1 MRNVNFDKETNET
14 KKNIISES
22 ENIIVRLTLICRK
35 TIFFFQLKI
44 IELFCKN
51 GANLNEES
59 NDHLFPLSIALKNN
73 HKIANILLTYDS
85 LDLTLISHA
94 DTCVFHEM
102 AGLLN
107 YRTGREIFYKTIEL
121 LKKKNVK
128 IDSLINLVDNLGFT
142 PLLKIIQAF
151 SLNGKK

>member
-1 MRNVNFDKETNET
+1 
-14 KKNIISES
+14 
-22 ENIIVRLTLICRK
+22 
-35 TIFFFQLKI
+35 
-44 IELFCKN
+44 
-51 GANLNEES
+51 
-59 NDHLFPLSIALKNN
+59 
-73 HKIANILLTYDS
+73 
-85 LDLTLISHA
+85 
-94 DTCVFHEM
+94 M